1 MLNPARYR
9 NVIAVI
15 VLLSLIALGL
25 YLNARASNR
34 QIGAMAVLQ
43 CVDLY
48 SNAATAAE
56 STAVDSVHPI
66 QRLTE
71 ETTCRMLRIEGR
83 LER

>member
-1 MLNPARYR
+1 MVNPTRYR

-15 VLLSLIALGL
+15 VVLSLIVLGL
-25 YLNARASNR
+25 YLNARAGNR
-34 QIGAMAVLQ
+34 QEGAMAVLQ
-43 CVDLY
+43 CIDLY

-56 STAVDSVHPI
+56 STAVDAVRPI

-71 ETTCRMLRIEGR
+71 ETSCGMLRVEGH